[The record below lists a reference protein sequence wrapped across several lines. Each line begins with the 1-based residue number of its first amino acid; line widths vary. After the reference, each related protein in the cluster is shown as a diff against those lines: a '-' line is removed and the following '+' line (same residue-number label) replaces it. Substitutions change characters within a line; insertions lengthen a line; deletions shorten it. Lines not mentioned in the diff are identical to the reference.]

1 MGTAYSVL
9 TGDWVS
15 AEPMLNDRSFVGT
28 VRDKRPKIQENARAE
43 SPDDD
48 CHDDEQNEQ
57 APSHREIPV
66 DDPCED
72 GQDGERNGIFV
83 FQNQP
88 VHLMALS

>member
-1 MGTAYSVL
+1 MGHRVQRI
-9 TGDWVS
+9 DWDGVA
-15 AEPMLNDRSFVGT
+15 AEPMHNDRSFEGT

-57 APSHREIPV
+57 APSHQEIPV
-66 DDPCED
+66 DDPGED
-72 GQDGERNGIFV
+72 GQDGERNGIFI

-88 VHLMALS
+88 VHLNALS